1 MSDCPSRDAVTP
13 DYEYR
18 PYFKTDAN
26 DVVYFLGVI
35 ITSKA
40 PPNEVNIPISDSK
53 FGTHSEI
60 QDGAKDPQFKI
71 GG

>member
-1 MSDCPSRDAVTP
+1 MSTGP
-13 DYEYR
+13 
-18 PYFKTDAN
+18 DAN